1 MHLSHPSF
9 SQARLLQEVRW
20 QRWDWRSTC
29 DGTPNAWKGPWVSGF
44 GKTIE
49 SIEVG
54 FEVQSNCLCGKPVF
68 FRPPAWVRVF
78 TLQGNYHPAPPKA
91 IKSPTSAWVVQALNI
106 DWTHMTSNGG
116 RTCPVATFMPPW
128 ATSLLEITSS
138 KSMGDSCQ
146 PQHEKSETLVFLW
159 TKLFGFLIAWKFEID
174 IVYKII

>member
-116 RTCPVATFMPPW
+116 RTCHQWPLSCHPGPP
-128 ATSLLEITSS
+128 AYS
-138 KSMGDSCQ
+138 KSHHQNLWGTAAS
-146 PQHEKSETLVFLW
+146 HNTKSQ
-159 TKLFGFLIAWKFEID
+159 KH
-174 IVYKII
+174 

>member
-29 DGTPNAWKGPWVSGF
+29 DGKPNAWKGPWVSGF

-91 IKSPTSAWVVQALNI
+91 IKSPTSAWVVQAMNF
-106 DWTHMTSNGG
+106 DWTHKISNGSHTCHQWPLSCHPVG
-116 RTCPVATFMPPW
+116 HQPTRNHIIKIYGGQLPHHLKVRNMRDFFMRT
-128 ATSLLEITSS
+128 
-138 KSMGDSCQ
+138 KS
-146 PQHEKSETLVFLW
+146 
-159 TKLFGFLIAWKFEID
+159 FGFLIEID
-174 IVYKII
+174 III